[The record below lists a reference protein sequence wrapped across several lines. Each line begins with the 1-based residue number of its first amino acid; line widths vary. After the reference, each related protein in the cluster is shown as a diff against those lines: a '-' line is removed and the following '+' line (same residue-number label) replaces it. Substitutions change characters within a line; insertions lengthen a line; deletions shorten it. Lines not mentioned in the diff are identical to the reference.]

1 MYLWAFWIFWH
12 FGSVLFNV
20 ESDLFQQSAGC
31 LISWRPQPVVH
42 THKPLSSGLDSHT
55 ALQASMVVSSL
66 EEALVHVS
74 THDSQSVPVTL
85 LCCCRQHHYYHLHT
99 QREEDW
105 EIIDALT
112 DNSAF
117 RCTITIELLVYVMN
131 GSFSYFKKMP
141 WCDCC
146 WGKQVERKSIKT
158 LKLM

>member
-12 FGSVLFNV
+12 FGFVLFNV

-55 ALQASMVVSSL
+55 VLQASMVVSSL

-85 LCCCRQHHYYHLHT
+85 LLLPPTPLLPPPHPEGGGLGNNRRFNRQFSIQVHNH
-99 QREEDW
+99 DW
-105 EIIDALT
+105 
-112 DNSAF
+112 
-117 RCTITIELLVYVMN
+117 ITCVCNEWVIQL
-131 GSFSYFKKMP
+131 FKKKALV
-141 WCDCC
+141 WLLLRQTS
-146 WGKQVERKSIKT
+146 GNKEH
-158 LKLM
+158 